1 MRKKVFGKNFSRARK
16 SRLALARSLMR
27 ALVLEGKIT
36 TTKAKAI
43 YLSSYISKEIAKA
56 KKATVPARR
65 SVLADLGNSR
75 KITDLIFQIAK
86 NYKGSGTITKI
97 IPLSRRQGDQAE
109 MARVELM
116 SKPDIKETPKEKE
129 TKEVKP
135 LDFSS
140 QKGLKSKT
148 VKEKKVK
155 KS

>member
-1 MRKKVFGKNFSRARK
+1 M
-16 SRLALARSLMR
+16 
-27 ALVLEGKIT
+27 EGKIT

-43 YLSSYISKEIAKA
+43 YLASYMSKEVAKA

-65 SVLADLGNSR
+65 AVLSDLGNSR
-75 KITDLIFQIAK
+75 KIADLIYQIAK
-86 NYKGSGTITKI
+86 NFKGTGTITKI
-97 IPLSRRQGDQAE
+97 IPLSRRLGDQAE

-116 SKPDIKETPKEKE
+116 SKPDIKETAKEKE
-129 TKEVKP
+129 IKEVKP

-155 KS
+155 K